1 MIIPDH
7 TLKKYANK
15 TLQAKLGGAYHLL
28 PPEVVDAM
36 YEASG
41 SDADFV
47 KNHERLLVLI
57 ETAHIGLSWMKEN

>member
-7 TLKKYANK
+7 ILKKYANK
-15 TLQAKLGGAYHLL
+15 TLQANLGGAYHLL

-41 SDADFV
+41 SDSDFD
-47 KNHERLLVLI
+47 KNHEHLLELI